1 MLVVIYDS
9 DSFYIMQY
17 CRGIIPL
24 LVLLVSVSTFLV
36 QAKSQQNRGVLQNYA
51 SEMLASWSQSRLIP
65 VHSPQPLTITQ
76 LVSMTQQF
84 DFTLSCN

>member
-1 MLVVIYDS
+1 MLEVIYDS

-36 QAKSQQNRGVLQNYA
+36 QAKSQQNGGVLQNYA
-51 SEMLASWSQSRLIP
+51 AASSLCT
-65 VHSPQPLTITQ
+65 VHSL
-76 LVSMTQQF
+76 
-84 DFTLSCN
+84 